1 MDRRNI
7 RRKGFTLVELVIVL
21 GLASVIILGSVNL
34 VLLGTRTQKVTVD
47 EYTLQSGI
55 RRATE
60 QVNQIVRYSKAVF
73 AVPKTF
79 NESASV
85 MDPGW
90 NYLMVS
96 QDKKSIVIMRYND
109 ETGEWVE
116 ETVVEPVENILF
128 DLRFYK
134 DEDAG
139 SDTVMKYVISA
150 YFTDSKGQITAEKA
164 LFESTVEAVNSVQ
177 VVGKGTVAS
186 PSIALA
192 FRGDGQ
198 TSGRGKNEIAYIT
211 IVVDVSGSMNLTPDG
226 KGKTS
231 KERTDSR
238 IAYLRKALVG
248 DQNNPEPG
256 IIQMFAKEENIFVSL
271 IPFSTTANHPNPIA
285 YSASGGDYKIYEVY
299 QKAQGKE
306 LIEKVKALKAY
317 GGTNTG
323 DALRRAYYMHSDF
336 RAKMRIDENT
346 RVHHY
351 MIVLVDGETTYEVEE
366 GNWEKRYD
374 PKHDSYYWAFSSI
387 GKYYLDKGNIKTVR
401 SMYSYTSNPG
411 VAYAITGDGNTDIY
425 NSPHVS
431 AAGALINSFEEGTGI
446 RSYLIGYAAD
456 LSTHVDFIGNA
467 IGTDPDHIYRYD
479 DEDFDLEEVFKSI
492 ANDIMADFWILSGPQ
507 IMK

>member
-79 NESASV
+79 IESASV

-211 IVVDVSGSMNLTPDG
+211 IVVDVSGSMNETPDG
-226 KGKTS
+226 GGDVNQETP
-231 KERTDSR
+231 DSR

-248 DQNNPEPG
+248 DKKNPESG

-336 RAKMRIDENT
+336 RTKMSIDEKT

-351 MIVLVDGETTYEVEE
+351 MIVLVDGETTYEVRK
-366 GNWEKRYD
+366 GTWGRHSVLFWRWK
-374 PKHDSYYWAFSSI
+374 FSPSSQ
-387 GKYYLDKGNIKTVR
+387 YYLDPGNIKIVKDDDP
-401 SMYSYTSNPG
+401 TSDPG
-411 VAYAITGDGNTDIY
+411 VNYCITGDGRTVIY

-431 AAGALINSFEEGTGI
+431 AAGNMIKNFEEGTGI